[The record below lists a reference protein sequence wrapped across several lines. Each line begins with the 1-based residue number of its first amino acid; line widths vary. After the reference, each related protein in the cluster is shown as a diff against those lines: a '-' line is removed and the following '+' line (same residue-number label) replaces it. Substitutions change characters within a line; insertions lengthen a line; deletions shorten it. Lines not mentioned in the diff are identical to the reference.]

1 MGTDAKATKQIN
13 CPKCVSYAL
22 TAIIFLLTLCMVLR
36 LLSAGETVWS
46 LISALFGIVISALT
60 LIIEQSPKLLQRLI
74 HRSSISES
82 NGDNQHHGQ
91 QWWVPAVILVI
102 TVATF
107 FIYVA
112 IYKGISNSFLA
123 RAQQAT
129 TSSEIAIN
137 LKQARYFCADVP
149 QFVKEYFENVY
160 GAPIFDANQEQVQQD
175 PDPYVDAAL
184 DLHPEI
190 IRDDDLKEYVDLVKG
205 RLDKSVDQSLW
216 GNVQSFAYILAEL
229 SRNDSVGELGLAD
242 DTQCKYFDKAVAQ
255 VAEDLANPPSD
266 LARRYIDYIVVQL
279 GANADCFEPNNNVL
293 HDDLLKYAKSKAIR
307 QAIEYPVISP
317 VEIVA
322 TPEAPTPTPQ
332 TNLPSIVE
340 TPVPDYQYT
349 FSKPLMAGTHYEPM
363 TYCSTSAVY
372 DATKPRDKTITRL
385 AIEGETLPLDVVI
398 GEYAVARVPGS
409 MITTQPGAATT
420 NDTCFV
426 LIKAAY
432 FEVNWN
438 DVFSGLNGRQ

>member
-13 CPKCVSYAL
+13 CPKWLWKIVSWLITICTAGIAL
-22 TAIIFLLTLCMVLR
+22 GYYLYIIAR
-36 LLSAGETVWS
+36 GETAFQIFNFLIGPGINA
-46 LISALFGIVISALT
+46 LISSTFFQFFNNRVIKLPNWMKIIVQL
-60 LIIEQSPKLLQRLI
+60 
-74 HRSSISES
+74 
-82 NGDNQHHGQ
+82 
-91 QWWVPAVILVI
+91 VILVFVI
-102 TVATF
+102 
-107 FIYVA
+107 IYVYN
-112 IYKGISNSFLA
+112 ICNGISNSFLA

-129 TSSEIAIN
+129 TPSEIASN
-137 LKQARYFCADVP
+137 LTQARDFCADVP
-149 QFVKEYFENVY
+149 QFVKEYFENVS
-160 GAPIFDANQEQVQQD
+160 GAPIVDVNQEQVQQD
-175 PDPYVDAAL
+175 PYVNAAL

-190 IRDDDLKEYVDLVKG
+190 IRDDDLKEYVDLLKG
-205 RLDKSVDQSLW
+205 RLDKSVALSLW
-216 GNVQSFAYILAEL
+216 GNVQSLADILAGL

-293 HDDLLKYAKSKAIR
+293 HDELLKYAKSKAIG

-426 LIKAAY
+426 LVKAAY